1 MIEGDALALPEAALA
16 EAKALLR
23 AGDAGEDEAIAA
35 MLASAADLCER
46 FTGQVLI
53 ARAFRETLA
62 AAPAETRRS
71 HGWRRLARTPVRAIV
86 AVERLA
92 ADGAATPVPAGEH
105 AIDIDANGDGWIR
118 ADPRPGP
125 VRVSF
130 EAGLASDWAGV
141 PASLAQGV
149 LRLAAH
155 FYTYRTDAGA
165 QAEPPAAVAA
175 LWRPWRR
182 LRIA

>member
-1 MIEGDALALPEAALA
+1 MIEGDVPVLPEAALA

-23 AGDAGEDEAIAA
+23 AGDAGEDALIGA
-35 MLASAADLCER
+35 MLASAACLCER

-53 ARAFRETLA
+53 ARTLRETLGA
-62 AAPAETRRS
+62 RHPPHRR
-71 HGWRRLARTPVRAIV
+71 GWRKLARTPVRAIG
-86 AVERLA
+86 AVERIGEGG
-92 ADGAATPVPAGEH
+92 GATLVPAGDY
-105 AIDIDANGDGWIR
+105 AVDIDANGDGWIR
-118 ADPRPGP
+118 VDPAPGP

-130 EAGLASDWAGV
+130 EAGLATDWDGV
-141 PASLAQGV
+141 PMALRQGV

-155 FYTYRTDAGA
+155 LYTYRTDSGA

-182 LRIA
+182 LRLD

>member
-1 MIEGDALALPEAALA
+1 MIDGDAPALPEAALA

-23 AGDAGEDEAIAA
+23 AGDSGEDALIAP
-35 MLASAADLCER
+35 MLASAASLCER

-53 ARAFRETLA
+53 ARTFRETLGRA
-62 AAPAETRRS
+62 GTHS
-71 HGWRRLARTPVRAIV
+71 VHNHGWRRLARTPVRSIG

-92 ADGAATPVPAGEH
+92 ADGVATPVPAGEY
-105 AIDIDANGDGWIR
+105 AVDIYANGDGWIR
-118 ADPRPGP
+118 VDLAAGR

-130 EAGLASDWAGV
+130 EAGVGADWDGV
-141 PASLAQGV
+141 PVALRQGV

-182 LRIA
+182 LRLA

>member
-1 MIEGDALALPEAALA
+1 MIEGDEPVLPAAALA

-23 AGDAGEDEAIAA
+23 AGEADEDALIEA
-35 MLASAADLCER
+35 MLASAASLCER

-53 ARAFRETLA
+53 ARTLRETVGGRH
-62 AAPAETRRS
+62 PPHRR
-71 HGWRRLARTPVRAIV
+71 GWRRLSRTPVRTIA
-86 AVERLA
+86 AVERIA
-92 ADGAATPVPAGEH
+92 PDGSATPVPAGDY
-105 AIDIDANGDGWIR
+105 AIDIDGNGDGWVR
-118 ADPRPGP
+118 VDPAPGP

-130 EAGLASDWAGV
+130 EAGLAEDWDDV
-141 PASLAQGV
+141 PIALRQGV

-155 FYTYRTDAGA
+155 LYTYRTDAGA

-182 LRIA
+182 LRLA